1 MASWREAFD
10 TYRQPRLLAILF
22 MGFSSGLPFALTG
35 ATLSYWLA
43 QQGVSRTTIGLF
55 ALVGSAYAFKFCWSP
70 LIDRL
75 PIPGLTRRLG
85 RRRSWALA
93 IQTLL
98 AAAIFALGL
107 ADPGRN
113 PVATAL
119 LAVIVAF
126 LSASQ
131 DIVIDAYRI

>member
-1 MASWREAFD
+1 MASWREAFN

-70 LIDRL
+70 ILDRL

-85 RRRSWALA
+85 RRRSWALL
-93 IQTLL
+93 IQALL
-98 AAAIFALGL
+98 APAILFLGFT
-107 ADPGRN
+107 DPGRN
-113 PVATAL
+113 PTLTAL
-119 LAVIVAF
+119 AAVVVA
-126 LSASQ
+126 
-131 DIVIDAYRI
+131 